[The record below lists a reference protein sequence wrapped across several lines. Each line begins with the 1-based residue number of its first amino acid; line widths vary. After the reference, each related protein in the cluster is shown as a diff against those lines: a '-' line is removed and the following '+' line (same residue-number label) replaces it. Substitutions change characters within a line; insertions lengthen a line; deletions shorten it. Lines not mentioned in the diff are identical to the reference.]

1 MVEVFIGKI
10 EITAPGPP
18 NIRGGLIQARRFLLP
33 NEREEPGYGLYN
45 YLLFSTP
52 PQNEEEQARYVK
64 AVESCLLVMQ
74 DIDEYLKRH
83 RRPSELNATH
93 LPVTKVPKFSQSPA
107 EWAQHVLA
115 VYDYASAQALLNKL
129 DKTYQRGPYL
139 ISVLKHLSEHSTAM
153 PVYLVQDLA
162 GVVPDLASNWVRL
175 FNYLTA
181 QQRGWTDQSLRRFGF
196 TMRNLIAVAGK
207 VTPEVATALRTMIQ
221 FK

>member
-10 EITAPGPP
+10 EITAHGPP
-18 NIRGGLIQARRFLLP
+18 DIRGGLIQARRFLLP

-115 VYDYASAQALLNKL
+115 VYDYASAQVLLNKL

-139 ISVLKHLSEHSTAM
+139 ISVLKPLSEHSTAM

-196 TMRNLIAVAGK
+196 RMRNLIAVAGK

-221 FK
+221 FR